1 MRPFRSITMRKK
13 KLILASFLG
22 LVLLTSTMSAMAK
35 IETPSYHVIQ
45 SAEKIEVREYAPMI
59 VAEVEVAGE
68 RSKAINTGFRIL
80 ADYIFGNN
88 APGQSIA
95 MTAPVIQQKGEKIAM
110 TAPVSQTSSG
120 DLWKVRFTMPSSY
133 TLETLPQPNDPA
145 IKIIAVPGHRKAAIR
160 FSGFWTDRNLR
171 KHLEKLDAF
180 IQDQGFTTAG
190 DPIYAFYNPPWTL
203 PFFRRNEVLYKI
215 SKPASVI

>member
-1 MRPFRSITMRKK
+1 MREKKIIT
-13 KLILASFLG
+13 ACFLG
-22 LVLLTSTMSAMAK
+22 LVLLTPMRSAMAK
-35 IETPSYHVIQ
+35 IETPPYQVVQ

-68 RSKAINTGFRIL
+68 RSKAVNAGFRIL

-95 MTAPVIQQKGEKIAM
+95 MTAPVIQQKGAKIAM
-110 TAPVSQTSSG
+110 TAPVSQTQAG

-133 TLETLPQPNDPA
+133 TLETLPKPNNPA
-145 IKIIAVPGHRKAAIR
+145 IKIIATPGHRTVAIR

-171 KHLEKLDAF
+171 KNLEKLDAF
-180 IQDQGFTTAG
+180 IKARGLKTVG
-190 DPIYAFYNPPWTL
+190 DPVYAFYNPPWTL
-203 PFFRRNEVLYKI
+203 PFFRRNEVLYDLLD
-215 SKPASVI
+215 S

>member
-1 MRPFRSITMRKK
+1 MRMREKK
-13 KLILASFLG
+13 VIIACFLG
-22 LVLLTSTMSAMAK
+22 LALLTPTRSAMAK
-35 IETPSYHVIQ
+35 IETPPYQVIQ
-45 SAEKIEVREYAPMI
+45 SSEKIEVREYGPMI

-68 RSKAINTGFRIL
+68 RSKAINAGFRIL

-95 MTAPVIQQKGEKIAM
+95 MTAPVIQQKGAKIAM
-110 TAPVSQTSSG
+110 TAPVSQTQSG

-133 TLETLPQPNDPA
+133 TLETLPKPNNPA
-145 IKIIAVPGHRKAAIR
+145 IKIISIPGHRTVAIR

-171 KHLEKLDAF
+171 KNLEKLDAF
-180 IQDQGFTTAG
+180 IQDRGLNTMG

-203 PFFRRNEVLYKI
+203 PFFRRNEVLYNLQ
-215 SKPASVI
+215 SD

>member
-1 MRPFRSITMRKK
+1 
-13 KLILASFLG
+13 
-22 LVLLTSTMSAMAK
+22 MAK
-35 IETPSYHVIQ
+35 IETPPYQVIQ

-68 RSKAINTGFRIL
+68 RGKAINAGFRIL

-110 TAPVSQTSSG
+110 TTPVSQTRDG

-133 TLETLPQPNDPA
+133 TLETLPKPNNPA
-145 IKIIAVPGHRKAAIR
+145 IKILSVPGQRTVAIR

-171 KHLEKLDAF
+171 KHSEKLDAF
-180 IQDQGFTTAG
+180 IQDRGLKTVG

-203 PFFRRNEVLYKI
+203 PFFRRNEVIYSLQEK
-215 SKPASVI
+215 